1 MTLIITHINRHG
13 IVHASDS
20 NLTGKN
26 NQNAGVGKKTFDI
39 PFLKAGLTV
48 AGSYG
53 VGTTTMHIWMDDF
66 IKRQESLANITLN
79 QFSQN
84 LKDELETNMTCCQKK
99 DGSIIH
105 IAGYVEQNG
114 LCHPEFWFVRNVHR
128 MNPQSGEYED
138 IREDFAI
145 SEDFWNR
152 DYPYHN
158 LKETFQKPNFYSR
171 QIYVNG
177 FTPGRIGFNVLQK
190 KLERFFMGIWLVKD
204 WDFRPPNDIDETELL
219 VRNYMDVIDTLFR
232 LSNYQA
238 MFIGGQTQTLT
249 IKQPENIVDR

>member
-1 MTLIITHINRHG
+1 MTLIITYINRHG

-26 NQNAGVGKKTFDI
+26 NQNAGAGKKTFDI

-53 VGTTTMHIWMDDF
+53 VGTTTMDIWMDNF
-66 IKRQESLANITLN
+66 IKGQESITNISLA

-84 LKDELETNMTCCQKK
+84 LKDELEKNMTDSQKK
-99 DGSIIH
+99 GGSIIH

-114 LCHPEFWFVRNVHR
+114 LYQPEFWFVRNVHR
-128 MNPQSGEYED
+128 MNPKTGEYED
-138 IREDFAI
+138 IRKEFAI

-158 LKETFQKPNFYSR
+158 LKDTFQNPNFYSR

-190 KLERFFMGIWLVKD
+190 ELERFFMGIWRVKD
-204 WDFRPPNDIDETELL
+204 WDFRPPIDINETELL

-238 MFIGGQTQTLT
+238 KYIGGQTQTLT
-249 IKQPENIVDR
+249 IKQPDNIVDK